1 MGLAKVMSVEWERKQ
16 SSGMGPENERK
27 GVQEHCEETEAPRT
41 IRVVTRPR
49 EPGLLGWGFGEGG
62 KSIPVYFKRT
72 AKGLAS
78 NQR

>member
-1 MGLAKVMSVEWERKQ
+1 MGLAKVMSLVWERKQ

-49 EPGLLGWGFGEGG
+49 EPGLLGWGLGEGG
-62 KSIPVYFKRT
+62 KKYACVF
-72 AKGLAS
+72 
-78 NQR
+78 